1 MFLKIEALNLLI
13 KSIMQLCDKFLVI
26 DLEMFFVIVF
36 QDEVTVYVVQLAG
49 VRIFSPLKRIQ
60 TGTQVVIHLSFH
72 K

>member
-36 QDEVTVYVVQLAG
+36 QDEVTVYVVLLAG